1 MNAHKRGIGLDG
13 QAYPGNAVETYG
25 KIEFIV
31 LSESASA
38 QSYHRVPE
46 GPHVDGGNETSRTS
60 GQVADEGGFGQ
71 VVPGSIQQIA
81 RTTEFANH
89 AAKPLRGAS
98 VLKSPGKLFLTLGG
112 VPDQSAELKQDAAEG
127 KGHPA

>member
-1 MNAHKRGIGLDG
+1 MNAQKRGIGLDG

-31 LSESASA
+31 LSESASS

-71 VVPGSIQQIA
+71 VVPGPIQQIA

-112 VPDQSAELKQDAAEG
+112 VPDQSAELK
-127 KGHPA
+127 